1 MKARGSRALLA
12 EARRHLL
19 RFGAVLALTV
29 VSTLLYAG
37 TAWAETFTVTNTS
50 GTGTGSLREAINK
63 ANSTAGADEIVF
75 ADGVSG
81 TITLASTLPT
91 IMDSAGLVID
101 GGGDVT
107 VSGNHAVRVF
117 KVGSEAKLTLRNLT
131 IADGEVRGTNFVEGG
146 SGIYNEGTLALT
158 NSTIAGGEVRGRDFV
173 FGGSIYS
180 AGTLTLTNS
189 TIADGELRGRDE
201 VYGGGVYN
209 EFGATVKA
217 KNSTVSGNK
226 VSAQGSGLGGGG
238 IYNEFE
244 AKLEVTNSTISGNKV
259 WNRSPV
265 GCCWGAGGGIYN
277 SFDATAKVVNS
288 TISGNSADKAGG
300 GILNEGKL
308 TLTNGTISGN
318 GGVPFFG
325 SGVYNGWDGTATLR
339 NTIVANSTL
348 GPNCY
353 GSIIDGGY
361 NIEDADTCRFKRATG
376 SLPKTDPLL
385 DPAGLSDNGGPTQT
399 IALQP
404 DSPAV
409 DLVGQSA
416 CPPPQTDQRGVMRPQ
431 GETCDSGAFELVQE
445 PQSKA
450 DCKKG
455 GYKEFGFKSQG
466 KCIAFVNRTARNQ

>member
-50 GTGTGSLREAINK
+50 DTGTGSLREAINK

-146 SGIYNEGTLALT
+146 SGIYNEGT
-158 NSTIAGGEVRGRDFV
+158 
-173 FGGSIYS
+173 
-180 AGTLTLTNS
+180 
-189 TIADGELRGRDE
+189 
-201 VYGGGVYN
+201 
-209 EFGATVKA
+209 
-217 KNSTVSGNK
+217 
-226 VSAQGSGLGGGG
+226 
-238 IYNEFE
+238 
-244 AKLEVTNSTISGNKV
+244 
-259 WNRSPV
+259 
-265 GCCWGAGGGIYN
+265 
-277 SFDATAKVVNS
+277 
-288 TISGNSADKAGG
+288 
-300 GILNEGKL
+300 L

-466 KCIAFVNRTARNQ
+466 KCIAFVNRAARNQ